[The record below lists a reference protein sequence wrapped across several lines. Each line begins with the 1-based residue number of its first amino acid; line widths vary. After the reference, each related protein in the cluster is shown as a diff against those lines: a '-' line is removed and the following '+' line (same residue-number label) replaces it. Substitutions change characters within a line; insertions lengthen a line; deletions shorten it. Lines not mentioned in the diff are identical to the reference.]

1 MGVDLT
7 DPAILAAITAAV
19 PNAIPGAFCV
29 VCFVVY
35 VLCFACWFVR
45 GLRRACS
52 SFLTSLS
59 LSLSYLSPNNNI
71 KKQQPK
77 NNEQIDVIEYHVME
91 AAKLSFGELNNGK
104 TLTTL
109 LGGGVDALNVTTSGK
124 GGSKAVTVNGA
135 MSSANVVK
143 AGANIKCGGA
153 ILQSIDYVL
162 FGRPVPL

>member
-1 MGVDLT
+1 MLC
-7 DPAILAAITAAV
+7 LL
-19 PNAIPGAFCV
+19 
-29 VCFVVY
+29 VCAWLETRLLLF
-35 VLCFACWFVR
+35 
-45 GLRRACS
+45 S
-52 SFLTSLS
+52 HLS

-77 NNEQIDVIEYHVME
+77 NNEQIDVIEYHVIE